1 MRTVKIYGGTGLG
14 YATKITD
21 AKTGAEIPGVQSF
34 TISCGGCDE
43 IVTADLKIILVE
55 TEINARARFF
65 AEYAD
70 ETGRKRLR
78 EVAKIIWAD
87 ASSTDFD

>member
-1 MRTVKIYGGTGLG
+1 MKTVKISGDLG
-14 YATKITD
+14 VGAGTKITD
-21 AKTGAEIPGVQSF
+21 TKTGVEIPGVQSF

-43 IVTADLKIILVE
+43 VVTADLKIILVE

-70 ETGRKRLR
+70 GTGRKRLR
-78 EVAKIIWAD
+78 EVAKIIWVD
-87 ASSTDFD
+87 GSSTDFD